1 VTSEK
6 EPGRQ
11 KRSPA
16 WLTLSGFT
24 LLILSL
30 SWLRIED
37 TDEKRVLVYAA
48 AVTAW
53 LATRH
58 IVRQPPAARESIPRF
73 SLVGALA
80 GLAMV
85 PVTVLLMALKTGLHG
100 HGTPDFTIE
109 QILSV
114 TNRWYVWGSAGLLL
128 GLISGLIRKVISR

>member
-1 VTSEK
+1 MTSEK
-6 EPGRQ
+6 EPGRP

-30 SWLRIED
+30 SWFRIED

-58 IVRQPPAARESIPRF
+58 IVRQSPAARVSIPRF
-73 SLVGALA
+73 TLVGAVA

-85 PVTVLLMALKTGLHG
+85 PIAVLLMAMKTGLHG
-100 HGTPDFTIE
+100 HGTPDFTID

-114 TNRWYVWGSAGLLL
+114 TNRWFVWGSAGLLI
-128 GLISGLIRKVISR
+128 GLLSGLIRKVVSR